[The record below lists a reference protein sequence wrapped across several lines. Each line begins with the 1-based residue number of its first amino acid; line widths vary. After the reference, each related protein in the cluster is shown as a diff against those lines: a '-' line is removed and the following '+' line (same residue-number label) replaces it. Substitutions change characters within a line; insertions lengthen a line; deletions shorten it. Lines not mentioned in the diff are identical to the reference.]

1 MSSVEDEVNHGQ
13 VGGGL
18 MSTPLTSRCFILGL
32 IFVVVLL
39 HCMALPHREL
49 RGEEGRR
56 VVAAREMI
64 ANSDAIVPTV
74 WGQPYLNKPPLYPW
88 LTIAVSRISGAPV
101 NEIAVRI
108 PALVATVM
116 TGLLL
121 LLAGHRLGNWRQGS
135 FAALFFLLCPVVIQ
149 KSTLG
154 ETDLLLTLGCT
165 MYAIEMLLIQSATS
179 KRGFTTSVWMTAGLC
194 IALLAKG
201 PIALLFMLSVMVA
214 AAIAGGSA
222 RWKQPSWWG
231 PPLAALAISCIWV
244 LVVLGRL
251 EDQGLMTNWM
261 EELSRSRSGG
271 EWWRHRWEY
280 ISGVGLGFFPAIL
293 FVFFSGSPRIDLGW
307 LGDARFRPLATAIVI
322 PGLVLLL
329 WPGVQPRYLLP
340 ALPLLAW
347 MAAMFIDDSMAG
359 GHAESGGEKAIS
371 VFTRIIRTLVGSAGV
386 ASFIIAIALLF
397 TAIPIEGL
405 PLISAAGFMM
415 MGVMLSTAV
424 WVPLKKSERGSAESS
439 AMRWILMLLAWL
451 GCHALIIEPDRGLY
465 RPLQEVARQIEQM
478 VPSDEILWH
487 DVNARWNTLGQI
499 DRELR
504 IVTSEAGPGA
514 GDWFLTVEA
523 AESRLTDGW
532 KSIEF
537 DDGLRASL
545 GLQRSD

>member
-1 MSSVEDEVNHGQ
+1 MSSVADEVNHGH

-18 MSTPLTSRCFILGL
+18 MSTPLTSRCVILGL
-32 IFVVVLL
+32 IFVVILL

-64 ANSDAIVPTV
+64 ENADAIVPTV

-88 LTIAVSRISGAPV
+88 LTVAVSRISGVPV
-101 NEIAVRI
+101 DEIAVRI
-108 PALVATVM
+108 PALIATVM

-121 LLAGHRLGNWRQGS
+121 LLAGRRLGNWRVGS
-135 FAALFFLLCPVVIQ
+135 FAALFFLLCPVVIR

-165 MYAIEMLLIQSATS
+165 MYAIEMLLTQSATS
-179 KRGFTTSVWMTAGLC
+179 KRGIASSIWMTAGLC

-201 PIALLFMLSVMVA
+201 PIALLFMLSVMLA

-222 RWKQPSWWG
+222 RWKQPSWWC
-231 PPLAALAISCIWV
+231 PPIAALAISSIWV
-244 LVVLGRL
+244 LAVLDRL
-251 EDQGLMTNWM
+251 EDQGLMANWM
-261 EELSRSRSGG
+261 QELSRSQSGG
-271 EWWRHRWEY
+271 EWWRHRWEF

-293 FVFFSGSPRIDLGW
+293 FVTFSGSPRADRGW
-307 LGDARFRPLATAIVI
+307 FGDVRLRPLAIAVLI
-322 PGLVLLL
+322 PGLVLLI
-329 WPGVQPRYLLP
+329 WPAVQPRYLLP

-347 MAAMFIDDSMAG
+347 MAAMFIDNSMTG
-359 GHAESGGEKAIS
+359 GDAARGGEKAIS
-371 VFTRIIRTLVGSAGV
+371 VFTRIIRILIGSAGV
-386 ASFIIAIALLF
+386 ASITIAIALLF
-397 TAIPIEGL
+397 GKDLIDSL
-405 PLISAAGFMM
+405 PLISASGFLM
-415 MGVMLSTAV
+415 MGVMLSAAV

-451 GCHALIIEPDRGLY
+451 GCHALIIEPNRGRY
-465 RPLQEVARQIEQM
+465 RPLQEVAHQIEQM
-478 VPSDEILWH
+478 VPTDEILWH

-504 IVTSEAGPGA
+504 IVTAETGPSA
-514 GDWFLTVEA
+514 GDWVLTIEA
-523 AESRLTDGW
+523 AESRLKDGW
-532 KSIEF
+532 MSIEF
-537 DDGLRASL
+537 DDGQKASL